1 MSKTKC
7 PNYNCLFRIPNDET
21 HQGIIKEVRKMM
33 RDYGTMWQLTVKGRK
48 PKPGTGPYPY
58 GSVPLEDAQELGIY
72 LYEKRSVSEKKWK
85 NRLEWQ
91 REREDS
97 LLNNKQN
104 ELDILET
111 KMAVLMGKLLRL
123 QSARDEITD
132 FVNEY
137 INKE

>member
-1 MSKTKC
+1 
-7 PNYNCLFRIPNDET
+7 
-21 HQGIIKEVRKMM
+21 MM

-91 REREDS
+91 REREDR